1 MVAAMQCPICGGAL
15 AEGKPIDVCAA
26 CHKSLVG
33 GIAVRATGEFVVPTP
48 AALAAAEAGELLFNE
63 ASRPANGCA
72 WCGKDE
78 SQVKKLLGRAGV
90 ALCNECVAL
99 CVDILDAELGTWR

>member
-1 MVAAMQCPICGGAL
+1 MVATMQCPICGGAL

-33 GIAVRATGEFVVPTP
+33 GMTVRATGEFLVPTS
-48 AALAAAEAGELLFNE
+48 AALTAAEAGEPL
-63 ASRPANGCA
+63 SPPANACA
-72 WCGKDE
+72 WCSKDS

-90 ALCNECVAL
+90 ALCNECVSL